1 MVLAAMGK
9 VMSEMEYP
17 KFSVLMSLY
26 IKEKAEYLNDALAS
40 VINQT
45 VKPDEIVIVYDGP
58 ITAELRNVVE
68 NYISKNPGLIKVI
81 ENSENKGLG
90 LALADGVPQCK
101 YELIARMDTD
111 DICREDRFEKQ
122 LQEFINNPSLDI
134 CGSHIL
140 EFEGNK
146 DNIVAQRRVPLAD
159 NDIKDYQ
166 KRRDGFN
173 HVSVMFKKKSVLA
186 AGNYQ
191 SCLLMEDTL
200 LWANMFMNGA
210 KGMNIDDYLVY
221 VRIGKDMYER
231 RGGLDY
237 YKKYKAGRKKVYETG
252 YISWADYEF
261 TLIVQFIVA
270 VIPNRVRGFVF
281 KKLLHH

>member
-1 MVLAAMGK
+1 
-9 VMSEMEYP
+9 MSEMEYP

-26 IKEKAEYLNDALAS
+26 LKEKPEYLNEALKS

-45 VKPDEIVIVYDGP
+45 VKPNEIVIVYDGP
-58 ITAELRNVVE
+58 ITTELKSVVE
-68 NYISKNPGLIKVI
+68 QYVSNNPGLIKI
-81 ENSENKGLG
+81 IDNPENKGLG
-90 LALADGVPQCK
+90 LALADGVPQCT

-111 DICREDRFEKQ
+111 DICRKDRFEKQ
-122 LQEFINNPSLDI
+122 LEEFVKDPRLDI
-134 CGSHIL
+134 CGSHLL
-140 EFEGNK
+140 EFEEK
-146 DNIVAQRRVPLAD
+146 EENIVARRRVPLVD
-159 NDIKDYQ
+159 KDIKEYQ

-173 HVSVMFKKKSVLA
+173 HMSVMFKKKSVLA

-210 KGMNIDDYLVY
+210 KGKNIDDYLVY

-231 RGGLDY
+231 RGGFDY
-237 YKKYKAGRKKVYETG
+237 YKKYKAGRRKVYETG
-252 YISWADYEF
+252 YISWVDYKM

-270 VIPNRVRGFVF
+270 AIPNRVRGFVF
-281 KKLLHH
+281 KNLLHR

>member
-1 MVLAAMGK
+1 
-9 VMSEMEYP
+9 MSEMEYP

-26 IKEKAEYLNDALAS
+26 IKEKAEYLDDALAS
-40 VINQT
+40 VLKQT

-58 ITAELRNVVE
+58 ITTELRNVVE

-81 ENSENKGLG
+81 ENPENKGLG

-122 LQEFINNPSLDI
+122 LQEFAKDPTIDI

-146 DNIVAQRRVPLAD
+146 DIIVAQRRVPLID
-159 NDIKDYQ
+159 KDIREYQ

-210 KGMNIDDYLVY
+210 KGMNIDDFLVY

-252 YISWADYEF
+252 YISWVDYKI
-261 TLIVQFIVA
+261 TLLIQFIVA

>member
-1 MVLAAMGK
+1 
-9 VMSEMEYP
+9 MSEMEYP

-26 IKEKAEYLNDALAS
+26 LKEKPEYLNEALKS

-45 VKPDEIVIVYDGP
+45 VKPNEIVIVYDGP
-58 ITAELRNVVE
+58 ITTELKSVVE
-68 NYISKNPGLIKVI
+68 QYVSNNPGLIKI
-81 ENSENKGLG
+81 IDNPENKGLG
-90 LALADGVPQCK
+90 LALADGVPQCT

-111 DICREDRFEKQ
+111 DICRKDRFEKQ
-122 LQEFINNPSLDI
+122 LEEFVKDPRLDI

-140 EFEGNK
+140 EFEEK
-146 DNIVAQRRVPLAD
+146 EENIVARRRVPLVD
-159 NDIKDYQ
+159 KDIKEYQ

-173 HVSVMFKKKSVLA
+173 HMSVMFKKKSVLA

-210 KGMNIDDYLVY
+210 KGKNIDDYLVY

-231 RGGLDY
+231 RGGYDY
-237 YKKYKAGRKKVYETG
+237 YKKYKAGRRKVYETG
-252 YISWADYEF
+252 YISWVNYKM

-270 VIPNRVRGFVF
+270 AIPNRVRGFVF
-281 KKLLHH
+281 KNLLHR

>member
-1 MVLAAMGK
+1 
-9 VMSEMEYP
+9 MSEMEYP

-26 IKEKAEYLNDALAS
+26 IKEKAEYLDDALAS
-40 VINQT
+40 VLKQT

-58 ITAELRNVVE
+58 ITTELRNVVE

-81 ENSENKGLG
+81 ENPENKGLG
-90 LALADGVPQCK
+90 LALADGVSQCK

-122 LQEFINNPSLDI
+122 LQEFAKDPTIDI

-146 DNIVAQRRVPLAD
+146 DNIVAQRRVPLVD
-159 NDIKDYQ
+159 KDIREYQ

-200 LWANMFMNGA
+200 LWANMFINGA
-210 KGMNIDDYLVY
+210 KGMNIDDFLVY

-252 YISWADYEF
+252 YISWVDYKI
-261 TLIVQFIVA
+261 TLLIQFIVA

>member
-1 MVLAAMGK
+1 
-9 VMSEMEYP
+9 MSEMEYP

-26 IKEKAEYLNDALAS
+26 IKEKAEYLDDALAS
-40 VINQT
+40 VLKQT

-58 ITAELRNVVE
+58 ITTELRNVVE

-81 ENSENKGLG
+81 ENPENKGLG

-122 LQEFINNPSLDI
+122 LQEFAKDPTIDI

-146 DNIVAQRRVPLAD
+146 DNIVAQRRVPLVD
-159 NDIKDYQ
+159 KDIREYQ

-210 KGMNIDDYLVY
+210 KGMNIDDFLIY

-237 YKKYKAGRKKVYETG
+237 YKKYKAGRKNVYETG
-252 YISWADYEF
+252 YISWVDYKI
-261 TLIVQFIVA
+261 TLLIQFIVA

>member
-1 MVLAAMGK
+1 
-9 VMSEMEYP
+9 MSEMEYP

-26 IKEKAEYLNDALAS
+26 IKEKAEYLDDALAS
-40 VINQT
+40 VLKQT
-45 VKPDEIVIVYDGP
+45 VKPDEIVIMYDGP
-58 ITAELRNVVE
+58 ITTELRNVVE

-81 ENSENKGLG
+81 ENPENKGLG

-122 LQEFINNPSLDI
+122 LQEFAKDPTIDI

-146 DNIVAQRRVPLAD
+146 DIIVAQRRVPLVD
-159 NDIKDYQ
+159 KDIREYQ

-210 KGMNIDDYLVY
+210 KGMNIDDFLVY

-252 YISWADYEF
+252 YISWVDYKI
-261 TLIVQFIVA
+261 TLLIQFIVA

>member
-1 MVLAAMGK
+1 
-9 VMSEMEYP
+9 MSEMEYP

-26 IKEKAEYLNDALAS
+26 LKEKPEYLNEALKS

-45 VKPDEIVIVYDGP
+45 VKPNEIVIVYDGP
-58 ITAELRNVVE
+58 ITTELKSVVE
-68 NYISKNPGLIKVI
+68 QYVSNNPGLIKI
-81 ENSENKGLG
+81 IDNPENKGLG
-90 LALADGVPQCK
+90 LALADGVPQCT

-111 DICREDRFEKQ
+111 DICRKDRFEKQ
-122 LQEFINNPSLDI
+122 LEEFVKDPRLDI

-140 EFEGNK
+140 EFEEK
-146 DNIVAQRRVPLAD
+146 EENIVARRRVPLVD
-159 NDIKDYQ
+159 KDIKEYQ

-210 KGMNIDDYLVY
+210 KGKNIDDYLVY

-231 RGGLDY
+231 RGGYDY
-237 YKKYKAGRKKVYETG
+237 YKKYKAGRRKVYETG
-252 YISWADYEF
+252 YISWVNYKM

-270 VIPNRVRGFVF
+270 AIPNRVRGFVF
-281 KKLLHH
+281 KNLLHR

>member
-1 MVLAAMGK
+1 
-9 VMSEMEYP
+9 MSEMEYP

-26 IKEKAEYLNDALAS
+26 LKEKPEYLNEALKS

-45 VKPDEIVIVYDGP
+45 VKPNEIVIVYDGP
-58 ITAELRNVVE
+58 ITTELKSVVE
-68 NYISKNPGLIKVI
+68 QYVSNNPGLIKI
-81 ENSENKGLG
+81 IDNPENKGLG
-90 LALADGVPQCK
+90 LALADGVPQCT

-111 DICREDRFEKQ
+111 DICRKDRFEKQ
-122 LQEFINNPSLDI
+122 LEEFVKDPRLDI

-140 EFEGNK
+140 EFEEK
-146 DNIVAQRRVPLAD
+146 EENIVARRRVPLVD
-159 NDIKDYQ
+159 KDIKEYQ
-166 KRRDGFN
+166 KIRDGFN

-210 KGMNIDDYLVY
+210 KGKNIDDYLVY

-231 RGGLDY
+231 RGGFDY
-237 YKKYKAGRKKVYETG
+237 YKKYKAGRRKVYETG
-252 YISWADYEF
+252 YISWVDYKM

-270 VIPNRVRGFVF
+270 AIPNRVRGFVF
-281 KKLLHH
+281 KNLLHR

>member
-1 MVLAAMGK
+1 
-9 VMSEMEYP
+9 MSEMEYP

-26 IKEKAEYLNDALAS
+26 LKEKPEYLNEALKS

-45 VKPDEIVIVYDGP
+45 VKPNEIVIVYDGP
-58 ITAELRNVVE
+58 ITTELKSVVE
-68 NYISKNPGLIKVI
+68 QYVSNNPGLIKI
-81 ENSENKGLG
+81 IDNPENKGLG
-90 LALADGVPQCK
+90 LALADGVPQCT

-111 DICREDRFEKQ
+111 DICRKDRFEKQ
-122 LQEFINNPSLDI
+122 LEEFVKDPRLDI

-140 EFEGNK
+140 EFEEK
-146 DNIVAQRRVPLAD
+146 EENIVARRRVPLVD
-159 NDIKDYQ
+159 KDIKEYQ

-210 KGMNIDDYLVY
+210 KGKNIDDYLVY

-231 RGGLDY
+231 RGGFDY
-237 YKKYKAGRKKVYETG
+237 YKKYKAGRRKVYETG
-252 YISWADYEF
+252 YISWVDYKM

-270 VIPNRVRGFVF
+270 AIPNRVRGFVF
-281 KKLLHH
+281 KNLLHR

>member
-1 MVLAAMGK
+1 
-9 VMSEMEYP
+9 MSEMEYP

-26 IKEKAEYLNDALAS
+26 LKEKPEYLNEALKS

-45 VKPDEIVIVYDGP
+45 VKPNEIVIVYDGP
-58 ITAELRNVVE
+58 ITTELKSVVE
-68 NYISKNPGLIKVI
+68 QYVSNNPGLIKI
-81 ENSENKGLG
+81 IDNPENKGLG
-90 LALADGVPQCK
+90 LALADGVPQCT

-111 DICREDRFEKQ
+111 DICRKDRFEKQ
-122 LQEFINNPSLDI
+122 LEEFVKDPRLDI
-134 CGSHIL
+134 CGSHFL
-140 EFEGNK
+140 EFEEK
-146 DNIVAQRRVPLAD
+146 EENIVARRRVPLVD
-159 NDIKDYQ
+159 KDIKEYQ

-173 HVSVMFKKKSVLA
+173 HGSVMFKKKSVLA

-210 KGMNIDDYLVY
+210 KGKNIDDYLVY

-231 RGGLDY
+231 RGGFDY
-237 YKKYKAGRKKVYETG
+237 YKKYKAGRRKVYETG
-252 YISWADYEF
+252 YISWVDYKM

-270 VIPNRVRGFVF
+270 AIPNRVRGFVF
-281 KKLLHH
+281 KNLLHR

>member
-1 MVLAAMGK
+1 
-9 VMSEMEYP
+9 MSEMEYP

-26 IKEKAEYLNDALAS
+26 LKEKPEYLNEALKS

-45 VKPDEIVIVYDGP
+45 VKPNEIVIVYDGP
-58 ITAELRNVVE
+58 ITTELKSVVE
-68 NYISKNPGLIKVI
+68 QYVSNNPGLIKI
-81 ENSENKGLG
+81 IDNPENKGLG
-90 LALADGVPQCK
+90 LALADGVPQCT

-111 DICREDRFEKQ
+111 DICRKDRFEKQ
-122 LQEFINNPSLDI
+122 LEEFVKDPRLDI

-140 EFEGNK
+140 EFEEK
-146 DNIVAQRRVPLAD
+146 EENIVARRRVPLVD
-159 NDIKDYQ
+159 KDIKEYQ

-210 KGMNIDDYLVY
+210 KGENIDDYLVY

-231 RGGLDY
+231 RGGFDY
-237 YKKYKAGRKKVYETG
+237 YKKYKAGRRKVYETG
-252 YISWADYEF
+252 YISWVDYKM

-270 VIPNRVRGFVF
+270 AIPNRVRGFVF
-281 KKLLHH
+281 KNLLHH

>member
-1 MVLAAMGK
+1 
-9 VMSEMEYP
+9 MSEMEYP

-26 IKEKAEYLNDALAS
+26 IKEKAEYLDDALAS
-40 VINQT
+40 VLKQT

-58 ITAELRNVVE
+58 ITTELRNVVE
-68 NYISKNPGLIKVI
+68 NYISENPGLIKVI
-81 ENSENKGLG
+81 ENPENKGLG

-122 LQEFINNPSLDI
+122 LQEFAKDPTIDI

-146 DNIVAQRRVPLAD
+146 DNIVAQRRVPLVD
-159 NDIKDYQ
+159 KDIREFQ

-173 HVSVMFKKKSVLA
+173 HVSVMLKKKSVLA

-210 KGMNIDDYLVY
+210 KGMNIDDFLVY

-252 YISWADYEF
+252 YISWVDYKI
-261 TLIVQFIVA
+261 TLLIQFIVA

>member
-1 MVLAAMGK
+1 
-9 VMSEMEYP
+9 MSEMEYP

-26 IKEKAEYLNDALAS
+26 LKEKPEYLNEALKS

-45 VKPDEIVIVYDGP
+45 VKPNEIVIVYDGP
-58 ITAELRNVVE
+58 ITTELKSVIKQYVSN
-68 NYISKNPGLIKVI
+68 NPGLIKI
-81 ENSENKGLG
+81 IDNPENKGLG
-90 LALADGVPQCK
+90 LALADGVPQCT

-111 DICREDRFEKQ
+111 DICRKDRFEKQ
-122 LQEFINNPSLDI
+122 LEEFVKDPRLDI

-140 EFEGNK
+140 EFEEK
-146 DNIVAQRRVPLAD
+146 EENIVARRRVPLVD
-159 NDIKDYQ
+159 KDIKEYQ

-173 HVSVMFKKKSVLA
+173 HMSVMFKKKSVLA

-210 KGMNIDDYLVY
+210 KGKNIDDYLVY

-231 RGGLDY
+231 RGGFDY
-237 YKKYKAGRKKVYETG
+237 YKKYKAGRRKVYETG
-252 YISWADYEF
+252 YISWVDYKM

-270 VIPNRVRGFVF
+270 AIPNRVRGFVF
-281 KKLLHH
+281 KNLLHR

>member
-1 MVLAAMGK
+1 
-9 VMSEMEYP
+9 MSEMEYP

-26 IKEKAEYLNDALAS
+26 LKEKPEYLNEALKS

-45 VKPDEIVIVYDGP
+45 VKPNEIVIVYDGP
-58 ITAELRNVVE
+58 ITTELKSVVE
-68 NYISKNPGLIKVI
+68 QYVSNNPELIKI
-81 ENSENKGLG
+81 IDNPENKGLG
-90 LALADGVPQCK
+90 LALADGVPQCT

-111 DICREDRFEKQ
+111 DICRKDRFEKQ
-122 LQEFINNPSLDI
+122 LEEFVKDPRLDI

-140 EFEGNK
+140 EFEEK
-146 DNIVAQRRVPLAD
+146 EENIVARRRVPLVD
-159 NDIKDYQ
+159 KDIKEYQ

-173 HVSVMFKKKSVLA
+173 HMSVMFKKKSVLA

-210 KGMNIDDYLVY
+210 KGKNIDDYLVY

-231 RGGLDY
+231 RGGFDY
-237 YKKYKAGRKKVYETG
+237 YKKYKAGRRKVYETG
-252 YISWADYEF
+252 YISWVDYKM

-270 VIPNRVRGFVF
+270 AIPNRVRGFVF
-281 KKLLHH
+281 KNLLHR

>member
-1 MVLAAMGK
+1 
-9 VMSEMEYP
+9 MEYP

-26 IKEKAEYLNDALAS
+26 IKEKAEYLNEALAS
-40 VINQT
+40 VLNQT
-45 VKPDEIVIVYDGP
+45 VKPNEIVIVYDGP
-58 ITAELRNVVE
+58 ITVELRNVVE
-68 NYISKNPGLIKVI
+68 KYVKNNPGLIKII
-81 ENSENKGLG
+81 ENPENKGLG

-101 YELIARMDTD
+101 YELIARMDSD

-122 LQEFINNPSLDI
+122 LEEFVKDPSLDI

-140 EFEGNK
+140 EFEDK
-146 DNIVAQRRVPLAD
+146 KENIVAQRRVPLVD
-159 NDIKDYQ
+159 KDIKEYQ

-191 SCLLMEDTL
+191 TCLLMEDTL

-210 KGMNIDDYLVY
+210 KGKNIDDYLVY

-252 YISWADYEF
+252 YISWADYEI

>member
-1 MVLAAMGK
+1 
-9 VMSEMEYP
+9 MSEMEYP

-26 IKEKAEYLNDALAS
+26 LKEKPEYLNEALKS

-45 VKPDEIVIVYDGP
+45 VKPNEIVIVYDGP
-58 ITAELRNVVE
+58 ITTELKSVVE
-68 NYISKNPGLIKVI
+68 QYVTNNPGLIKI
-81 ENSENKGLG
+81 IDNPENKGLG
-90 LALADGVPQCK
+90 LALADGVPQCT

-111 DICREDRFEKQ
+111 DICRKDRFEKQ
-122 LQEFINNPSLDI
+122 LEEFVKDPRLDI

-140 EFEGNK
+140 EFEEK
-146 DNIVAQRRVPLAD
+146 EENIVARRRVPLVD
-159 NDIKDYQ
+159 KDIKEYQ

-210 KGMNIDDYLVY
+210 KGKNIDDYLVY

-231 RGGLDY
+231 RGGFDY
-237 YKKYKAGRKKVYETG
+237 YKKYKAGRRKVYETG
-252 YISWADYEF
+252 YISWVDYKM

-270 VIPNRVRGFVF
+270 AIPNRVRGFVF
-281 KKLLHH
+281 KNLLHR

>member
-1 MVLAAMGK
+1 
-9 VMSEMEYP
+9 MSEMEYP

-26 IKEKAEYLNDALAS
+26 LKEKPEYLNEALKS

-45 VKPDEIVIVYDGP
+45 VKPNEIVIVYDGP
-58 ITAELRNVVE
+58 ITTELKSVVE
-68 NYISKNPGLIKVI
+68 QYVSNNPGLIKI
-81 ENSENKGLG
+81 IDNPENKGLG
-90 LALADGVPQCK
+90 LALADGVPQCT

-111 DICREDRFEKQ
+111 DICRKDRFEKQ
-122 LQEFINNPSLDI
+122 LEEFVKDPRLDI

-140 EFEGNK
+140 EFEEK
-146 DNIVAQRRVPLAD
+146 EENIVARRRVPLVD
-159 NDIKDYQ
+159 KDIKEYQ

-210 KGMNIDDYLVY
+210 KGKNIDDYLVY

-231 RGGLDY
+231 RGGYDY
-237 YKKYKAGRKKVYETG
+237 YKKYKAGRRKVYETG
-252 YISWADYEF
+252 YISWVDYKM

-270 VIPNRVRGFVF
+270 AIPNRVRGFVF
-281 KKLLHH
+281 KNLLHR

>member
-1 MVLAAMGK
+1 
-9 VMSEMEYP
+9 MSEMEYP

-26 IKEKAEYLNDALAS
+26 LKEKPEYLNEALKS

-45 VKPDEIVIVYDGP
+45 VKPSEIVIVYDGP
-58 ITAELRNVVE
+58 ITTELKSVVE
-68 NYISKNPGLIKVI
+68 QYVSNNPGLIKI
-81 ENSENKGLG
+81 IDNPENKGLG
-90 LALADGVPQCK
+90 LALADGVPQCT

-111 DICREDRFEKQ
+111 DICRKDRFEKQ
-122 LQEFINNPSLDI
+122 LEEFVKDPRLDI

-140 EFEGNK
+140 EFEEK
-146 DNIVAQRRVPLAD
+146 EENIVARRRVPLVD
-159 NDIKDYQ
+159 KDIKEYQ

-173 HVSVMFKKKSVLA
+173 HMSVMFKKKSVLA

-210 KGMNIDDYLVY
+210 KGKNIDDYLVY

-231 RGGLDY
+231 RGGYDY
-237 YKKYKAGRKKVYETG
+237 YKKYKAGRRKVYETG
-252 YISWADYEF
+252 YISWVNYKM

-270 VIPNRVRGFVF
+270 AIPNRVRGFVF
-281 KKLLHH
+281 KNLLHR

>member
-1 MVLAAMGK
+1 
-9 VMSEMEYP
+9 MSEMEYP

-26 IKEKAEYLNDALAS
+26 LKEKPEYLNEALKS

-45 VKPDEIVIVYDGP
+45 VKPNEIVIVYDGP
-58 ITAELRNVVE
+58 ITTELKSVVE
-68 NYISKNPGLIKVI
+68 QYVSNNPGLIKI
-81 ENSENKGLG
+81 IDNPENKGLG
-90 LALADGVPQCK
+90 LALADGVPQCT

-111 DICREDRFEKQ
+111 DICRKDRFEKQ
-122 LQEFINNPSLDI
+122 LEEFVKDPRLDI
-134 CGSHIL
+134 CGSHFL
-140 EFEGNK
+140 EFEEK
-146 DNIVAQRRVPLAD
+146 EENIVARRRVPLVD
-159 NDIKDYQ
+159 KDIKEYQ

-210 KGMNIDDYLVY
+210 KGKNIDDYLVY

-231 RGGLDY
+231 RGGFDY
-237 YKKYKAGRKKVYETG
+237 YKKYKAGRRKVYETG
-252 YISWADYEF
+252 YISWVDYKM

-270 VIPNRVRGFVF
+270 AIPNRVRGFVF
-281 KKLLHH
+281 KNLLHR

>member
-1 MVLAAMGK
+1 
-9 VMSEMEYP
+9 MSEMEYP

-26 IKEKAEYLNDALAS
+26 LKEKPEYLNEALKS

-45 VKPDEIVIVYDGP
+45 VKPNEIVIVYDGP
-58 ITAELRNVVE
+58 ITTELKSVVE
-68 NYISKNPGLIKVI
+68 QYVSNNPGLIKI
-81 ENSENKGLG
+81 IDNPENKGLG
-90 LALADGVPQCK
+90 LALADGVPQCT

-111 DICREDRFEKQ
+111 DICRKDRFEKQ
-122 LQEFINNPSLDI
+122 LEEVVKDPRLDI

-140 EFEGNK
+140 EFEEK
-146 DNIVAQRRVPLAD
+146 EENIVARRRVPLVD
-159 NDIKDYQ
+159 KDIKEYQ

-210 KGMNIDDYLVY
+210 KGKNIDDYLVY

-231 RGGLDY
+231 RGGFDY
-237 YKKYKAGRKKVYETG
+237 YKKYKAGRRKVYETG
-252 YISWADYEF
+252 YISWVDYKM

-270 VIPNRVRGFVF
+270 AIPNRVRGFVF
-281 KKLLHH
+281 KNLLHR